1 MESMGAVNTPL
12 PTGNRMRFFV
22 GMAHIKALLT
32 DRLAASFTQVEVVA
46 DITTSYYSTSQI
58 SSDST
63 FVRDIAVQLREV
75 KHRGSENKTKFATI
89 TIIVPDTLTSLDAA
103 NIIPPTSL
111 TVSVGRTREVLTLA
125 RVYPCVDVYADENK
139 VKIDDLLATQSRCAL
154 QDPICRAQGPTAVG
168 PGGSIQFTFALP
180 DSTWDDAML
189 AENQLFRNSLF
200 IDLMLQV
207 TDANGRQLLTSLH
220 TQTLLETTSIV
231 EMCFA
236 GQVVSDIRDVVSI
249 DIFLGLVGQD
259 ELFNVSLV
267 QNLDIAKQAEPLDMR
282 RTTSSTES
290 NIMTIMFKGDPELF
304 EQEYAQDYV
313 LAVEDVITLHFL
325 DEAKL
330 LQVKTLIADGNAFQT
345 VQPSST
351 DRFVLLYT
359 FSQFE
364 FEFEALRGLDP
375 SKPLLASI
383 GPCMPLWAFLRR
395 FMTCYGREREGVN
408 VTHACLRYTRISQQN
423 ADGAYRLPARNL
435 PHDVHTRA
443 LWLCR
448 STRST
453 CQT

>member
-1 MESMGAVNTPL
+1 MRRSTAVLDTRNTLGYQDVLLSVAIEDMQSMGAVNTPL

-22 GMAHIKALLT
+22 GMAHIKALPS

-46 DITTSYYSTSQI
+46 DITTTYYSTSQI
-58 SSDST
+58 SSVST

-75 KHRGSENKTKFATI
+75 KHSGSENTTKFATI
-89 TIIVPDTLTSLDAA
+89 TIIVPDTLTSVDAA

-125 RVYPCVDVYADENK
+125 QVYPCVDVYADENK

-207 TDANGRQLLTSLH
+207 TDADGRQLLTSLH
-220 TQTLLETTSIV
+220 TQTLLETTSIA
-231 EMCFA
+231 EMCVA

-267 QNLDIAKQAEPLDMR
+267 QNLDVANQAEPADMR
-282 RTTSSTES
+282 RTASSTES

-304 EQEYAQDYV
+304 EQEYAQDYI
-313 LAVEDVITLHFL
+313 LAVEDVITFHFL
-325 DEAKL
+325 DEAKM

-351 DRFVLLYT
+351 DRYMLLSK
-359 FSQFE
+359 FSQISSS
-364 FEFEALRGLDP
+364 GGSGP
-375 SKPLLASI
+375 SKPFWGLGWRVL
-383 GPCMPLWAFLRR
+383 CPL
-395 FMTCYGREREGVN
+395 
-408 VTHACLRYTRISQQN
+408 
-423 ADGAYRLPARNL
+423 
-435 PHDVHTRA
+435 
-443 LWLCR
+443 
-448 STRST
+448 
-453 CQT
+453 